1 VFFVAQSG
9 KQKLIFKIINN
20 YKGKVMS
27 LLNALKLSTTKKPTH
42 IPPVLQRR
50 NKLLKR
56 LWEQI
61 ELAKAEETNSTFT
74 VNKIKSIKG
83 IDGIK
88 RSVEMPKRI
97 KPWWFTSESNKLCLN
112 VRYGARLIEL
122 TKGKATIELDNQ
134 KELINTLQ
142 LIKSAVE
149 VGELDNQI
157 EALSGTLRAGFGK

>member
-1 VFFVAQSG
+1 
-9 KQKLIFKIINN
+9 
-20 YKGKVMS
+20 MS
-27 LLNALKLSTTKKPTH
+27 LLNALKLSSTKKPTD
-42 IPPVLQRR
+42 IPPVLKRR
-50 NKLLKR
+50 NKLLNR

-61 ELAKAEETNSTFT
+61 ELAKAQEANSTFT

-83 IDGIK
+83 VDGIK

-97 KPWWFTSESNKLCLN
+97 RPWWFTSESNKLCLN

-122 TKGKATIELDNQ
+122 TKGKSTIELDNQ

-157 EALSGTLRAGFGK
+157 EALSGSLREGFGK